1 MRPRTRLGGQKLF
14 VFPTLKMWF
23 GRFQKPKVVQNCVVF
38 EKALPKRW
46 RYRCFCLF
54 LLVAMENVIIEF
66 VGIYDVFMHVFSQN
80 NVNTSVLRTGPKT
93 LQNTLTISD
102 M

>member
-1 MRPRTRLGGQKLF
+1 MVWEVSEAKSGPKL
-14 VFPTLKMWF
+14 
-23 GRFQKPKVVQNCVVF
+23 RCF

-66 VGIYDVFMHVFSQN
+66 VGIYDVLCMCF
-80 NVNTSVLRTGPKT
+80 LKT
-93 LQNTLTISD
+93 